1 MVRYVV
7 RLMLIALSIIMPAS
21 ASAQEDAF
29 YRREIGG
36 GVGLTNYIGDYN
48 RALMK
53 GFQPSLNVVYRRNY
67 NVFSSV
73 KIDAAWSKIKG
84 GSQNVTTV
92 YPDEIGSPYT
102 FDRTLID
109 VNMTYEYNFLPYG
122 TGREYRGAKRL
133 VPFVFFGLGAT
144 IATGNGSAGT
154 ANIPLGMGVK
164 YKISE
169 RMNAGVEWAMHFAM
183 SDNLDGST
191 DPYYVQSTGLLKNT
205 DCYSSLRLTLTYSF
219 SAKCPTCNKDD
230 W

>member
-48 RALMK
+48 SALMK

-109 VNMTYEYNFLPYG
+109 VT
-122 TGREYRGAKRL
+122 
-133 VPFVFFGLGAT
+133 
-144 IATGNGSAGT
+144 
-154 ANIPLGMGVK
+154 
-164 YKISE
+164 
-169 RMNAGVEWAMHFAM
+169 
-183 SDNLDGST
+183 
-191 DPYYVQSTGLLKNT
+191 
-205 DCYSSLRLTLTYSF
+205 
-219 SAKCPTCNKDD
+219 
-230 W
+230 